1 MIAALLTAQLY
12 HQVVQAPLEL
22 ATPRPHPWH
31 EAKQS
36 LHICYHESICLHNDH
51 TTHEPIWNAK
61 KRLLCLHWTTFSIYW
76 FIFGLERHLNHK
88 KLFLAWDKKISG
100 LCKCWSVDCSQMA
113 ISLVVSCNL
122 AKVMQKKKEFELS
135 FLLFFVFLFRS
146 NICLSYYYKL
156 TSCEYAWNKKLVIYG
171 KDEAKNFVFTHFAKK
186 IWKRSHMLVTGIVPI
201 SSRNNKRK
209 NIIIVLDGWQWTN
222 EAHSIYL
229 EESLVL
235 KGIKLCTFSF
245 PDEES

>member
-61 KRLLCLHWTTFSIYW
+61 KRLICLHWTTFSIYW

-88 KLFLAWDKKISG
+88 NLFLAWDKKISG

-113 ISLVVSCNL
+113 ISLVISCNL
-122 AKVMQKKKEFELS
+122 QKFCKKRVWV
-135 FLLFFVFLFRS
+135 VFLTFLCFLGS
-146 NICLSYYYKL
+146 KVTFVYPTITNLLHVKMLEI
-156 TSCEYAWNKKLVIYG
+156 KKLVVYA
-171 KDEAKNFVFTHFAKK
+171 KDEAKNFVFYTFCKK
-186 IWKRSHMLVTGIVPI
+186 KWKRSHTLVIGIVP
-201 SSRNNKRK
+201 SSSGKNKRK
-209 NIIIVLDGWQWTN
+209 YHYTTWWLTMN
-222 EAHSIYL
+222 
-229 EESLVL
+229 
-235 KGIKLCTFSF
+235 
-245 PDEES
+245 